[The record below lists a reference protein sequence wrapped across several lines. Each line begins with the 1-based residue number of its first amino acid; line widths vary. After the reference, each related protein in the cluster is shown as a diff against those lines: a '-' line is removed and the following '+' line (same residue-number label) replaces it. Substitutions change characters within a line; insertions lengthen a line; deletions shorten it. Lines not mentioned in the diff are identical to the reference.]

1 MGRQSHFPCL
11 PGDLRVRGIMYV
23 FFVNEVEAGVL
34 GGLHVELAFC
44 LVSRTGLL
52 FLRSYSFL
60 LNLPPLKDAPQVGV
74 DVDFT
79 LV

>member
-1 MGRQSHFPCL
+1 M
-11 PGDLRVRGIMYV
+11 
-23 FFVNEVEAGVL
+23 FFVNEVEAGIL

-52 FLRSYSFL
+52 FLSSHSFL
-60 LNLPPLKDAPQVGV
+60 LSLPPLKDAPQVGV

>member
-1 MGRQSHFPCL
+1 M
-11 PGDLRVRGIMYV
+11 

-44 LVSRTGLL
+44 LVSGTALL
-52 FLRSYSFL
+52 FLSSYSFL
-60 LNLPPLKDAPQVGV
+60 LSLPPLKDAPQAGV